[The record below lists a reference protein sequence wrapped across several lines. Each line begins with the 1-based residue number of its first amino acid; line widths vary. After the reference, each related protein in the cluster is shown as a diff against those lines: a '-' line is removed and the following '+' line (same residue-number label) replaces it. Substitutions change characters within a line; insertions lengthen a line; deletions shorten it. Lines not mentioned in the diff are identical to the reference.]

1 MNLAL
6 VKSSRRLNRP
16 NLQSAAAFLVSPPES
31 LSNLLFNM
39 PVTVPE
45 PTNAIE
51 VHGVSKSYR
60 LWHDS
65 HGPVQYGLAT
75 SVGALL
81 RYRPNQDKYFRTFH
95 ALSNISF
102 TTIRGQSFAIIGRN
116 GSGKSTLL
124 QIIAGTL
131 QATAGTARVNGRV
144 AALLELGSGFN
155 PEFTGRENV
164 FLYASILGLPRSEME
179 QRFES
184 VARFAD
190 IGEFMEQPIKIYSSG
205 MALRLAFAV
214 IAHIDATVLI
224 IDEAL
229 AVGDVYFMQKC
240 MRYLREF
247 RERGT
252 LLFVSHDMAS
262 VRALCDSALW
272 LEQGAPRMLGDAQD
286 VAAAYLAESNLS
298 QNNSEVVQIKSTP
311 PESEVLAPSTR
322 QARPQFQL
330 PVVPVENILLLSPFN
345 AQSSGFGDGR
355 IKIIDVQ
362 FIDEQ
367 EARLHTIKGGDVV
380 CLMITTRCI
389 EPTGNVLFGF
399 NVKDRLG
406 QHLFGEN
413 THQSV
418 HATDIAMRP
427 GECFRARFTFQMP
440 VLHQGQYTITTAVAS
455 GTPENHRQQQ
465 WLHEALVISSATDWA
480 HAGLVGLPML
490 DIKVERLPHN
500 QT

>member
-1 MNLAL
+1 M
-6 VKSSRRLNRP
+6 
-16 NLQSAAAFLVSPPES
+16 SATTPGSP
-31 LSNLLFNM
+31 
-39 PVTVPE
+39 
-45 PTNAIE
+45 NAIE
-51 VHGVSKSYR
+51 VNGVSKCYR

-65 HGPVQYGLAT
+65 RGPVQYGIASTLN
-75 SVGALL
+75 ALIC
-81 RYRPNQDKYFRTFH
+81 RSPDRDKYFRDFH
-95 ALSNISF
+95 ALTNVSF
-102 TTIRGQSFAIIGRN
+102 ATKRGQSFGIIGRN

-131 QATAGTARVNGRV
+131 KPTSGDFAVQGRA

-164 FLYASILGLPRSEME
+164 FLYASILGLSRDEIE

-190 IGEFMEQPIKIYSSG
+190 IGDFMEQPIKIYSNG

-240 MRYLREF
+240 MRFLREF

-252 LLFVSHDMAS
+252 LLFVSHDMGS
-262 VRALCDSALW
+262 VRSLCDSALW
-272 LEQGAPRMLGDAQD
+272 LENGTTRMLGNAQD

-298 QNNSEVVQIKSTP
+298 QKNSEVVQIKASRPEPAVPAP
-311 PESEVLAPSTR
+311 PAPPPNQMPR
-322 QARPQFQL
+322 L
-330 PVVPVENILLLSPFN
+330 PVVGVENILTLSSFN
-345 AQSSGFGDGR
+345 ALSSGFGDGR

-367 EARLHTIKGGDVV
+367 GARLHTIKGGDVV
-380 CLMITTRCI
+380 CLMIVAKGV
-389 EPTGNVLFGF
+389 EPTGNVIFGF
-399 NVKDRLG
+399 NLKDRLG

-413 THQSV
+413 TFQRANAV
-418 HATDIAMRP
+418 EIAIHP
-427 GECFRARFTFQMP
+427 GKCYQARFTFQMP
-440 VLHQGQYTITTAVAS
+440 VLHQGQYTITAAVAS
-455 GTPENHRQQQ
+455 GTPGNHRQQQ
-465 WLHEALVISSATDWA
+465 WLHEALVVSSATDWA

-490 DIKVERLPHN
+490 GITVEKQEN
-500 QT
+500 TA